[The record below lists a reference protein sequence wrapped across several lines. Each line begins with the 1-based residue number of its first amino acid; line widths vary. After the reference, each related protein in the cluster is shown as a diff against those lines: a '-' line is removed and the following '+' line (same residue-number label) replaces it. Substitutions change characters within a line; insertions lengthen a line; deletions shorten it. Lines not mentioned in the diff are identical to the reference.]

1 MNLWYNKICIR
12 SSFLFEI
19 ADAETVSDM
28 KGQKKTNAARI
39 LDGLSISYELR
50 EFPVDLDDLSAVH
63 AAEMLRM
70 PVEQVFKTL
79 VARTDKAGVVM
90 ACIPGAAELD
100 QGRREQE
107 GGDGA
112 PQGSACA
119 HGLSARRLLAAWR
132 EERVSCVP
140 RRFGESVGQDRRQCG
155 QARRTDRARARRFGA
170 CRPCDDGTA
179 DALREAAQSMER
191 DEWSEGIEIQ
201 QYEGKGGKRRIGR
214 GNHPGVGGGR
224 RAFRA
229 RGDSYG

>member
-1 MNLWYNKICIR
+1 
-12 SSFLFEI
+12 
-19 ADAETVSDM
+19 M

-50 EFPVDLDDLSAVH
+50 KFPVDLDDLSAVH
-63 AAEMLRM
+63 AAEMLHM

-100 QGRREQE
+100 LKALAKAAASKKAEMVHLKEVLALTGYQR
-107 GGDGA
+107 GGCSPLGA
-112 PQGSACA
+112 KKEYPVFLDASAKA
-119 HGLSARRLLAAWR
+119 WDKIAVSA
-132 EERVSCVP
+132 
-140 RRFGESVGQDRRQCG
+140 
-155 QARRTDRARARRFGA
+155 
-170 CRPCDDGTA
+170 GTA

>member
-1 MNLWYNKICIR
+1 MNLWYNRICIR

-100 QGRREQE
+100 LKALAKAAASKKAEMVHLKEVLALTGYQRGGCSPLGAKKPYPVYCDESILHHEHVCVSAGRRGEQLSL
-107 GGDGA
+107 A
-112 PQGSACA
+112 PAD
-119 HGLSARRLLAAWR
+119 LIRAAAATA
-132 EERVSCVP
+132 VP
-140 RRFGESVGQDRRQCG
+140 LVR
-155 QARRTDRARARRFGA
+155 
-170 CRPCDDGTA
+170 
-179 DALREAAQSMER
+179 
-191 DEWSEGIEIQ
+191 
-201 QYEGKGGKRRIGR
+201 
-214 GNHPGVGGGR
+214 
-224 RAFRA
+224 
-229 RGDSYG
+229 

>member
-1 MNLWYNKICIR
+1 MNLWYNRICIR

-63 AAEMLRM
+63 AAEMLHM

-100 QGRREQE
+100 LKALAKAAASKKAEMVHLKEVLALTGYQRGGCSPLGAKKEYPVFLDASAKAWDKIAVSAGRCGEQIVL
-107 GGDGA
+107 A
-112 PQGSACA
+112 PAD
-119 HGLSARRLLAAWR
+119 L
-132 EERVSCVP
+132 ERAVH
-140 RRFGESVGQDRRQCG
+140 
-155 QARRTDRARARRFGA
+155 AT
-170 CRPCDDGTA
+170 TA
-179 DALREAAQSMER
+179 QLTR
-191 DEWSEGIEIQ
+191 
-201 QYEGKGGKRRIGR
+201 
-214 GNHPGVGGGR
+214 
-224 RAFRA
+224 
-229 RGDSYG
+229 